1 MLRFVTTADT
11 EILAT
16 AAAVRRLPDD
26 FPQVRCANPGG
37 FAGDAAHALIDD
49 VLDGAASCSAGSSA
63 ADVAGQTGSTR
74 SLRRPAASATSCC
87 SPSAARPSRT
97 PR

>member
-16 AAAVRRLPDD
+16 AAAVERLPDG
-26 FPQVRCANPGG
+26 FPEVRCANP
-37 FAGDAAHALIDD
+37 AAAADHAALVEDAARRRARRPLPHP
-49 VLDGAASCSAGSSA
+49 
-63 ADVAGQTGSTR
+63 
-74 SLRRPAASATSCC
+74 RRPARLARGLRPAARALRASAASRC
-87 SPSAARPSRT
+87 SPSAARPSPT